1 MKIYAATQKGVQKAR
16 NEDRVVLNQ
25 NILTV
30 GIYECECTEGF
41 VAVAD
46 GVGGNNAGA
55 VASQFVA
62 EELGKCDHTIKN
74 LTEINRKL
82 IERSRADEAFA
93 GMATTLAM
101 VDFTEDSAKITYV
114 GNTRVYVVVNGKYL
128 KQLTR
133 DDTTLEYLLA
143 TGQLDSFTAESFE
156 RKNEITAC
164 FGADNPALLKLKQID
179 ASGLDALILTSD
191 GNHDYVSLDE
201 MEDIYCTENDRVKFC
216 KKLIEQARKNGSMDD
231 MSISVC
237 YVGLN

>member
-25 NILTV
+25 NILSV

-62 EELGKCDHTIKN
+62 EKLGKCDHTVED

-82 IERSRADEAFA
+82 IERSRTDEALA

-101 VDFTEDSAKITYV
+101 VDYTEDSAKITYV
-114 GNTRVYVVVNGKYL
+114 GNTRVYAVVNGKYL

-143 TGQLDSFTAESFE
+143 TGQLNSFTAESFE

-179 ASGLDALILTSD
+179 ALGQDTLIVTSD
-191 GNHDYVSLDE
+191 GIHDHVSIDD
-201 MEDIYCTENDRVKFC
+201 MEDIYCAADDKVEFC
-216 KKLIEQARKNGSMDD
+216 KKLIEQAVENGSVDD
-231 MSISVC
+231 ASVM
-237 YVGLN
+237 VLNK

>member
-25 NILTV
+25 NILSV

-62 EELGKCDHTIKN
+62 EKLGKCDHTVED
-74 LTEINRKL
+74 LTEINQSL
-82 IERSRADEAFA
+82 IACSQTDEALA
-93 GMATTLAM
+93 GMATTLAL
-101 VDFTEDSAKITYV
+101 VDFNENSAKITYV

-143 TGQLDSFTAESFE
+143 AGQLDASTAESFN
-156 RKNEITAC
+156 RRNEITAC
-164 FGADNPALLKLKQID
+164 FGAGNPALLKLKQID

-191 GNHDYVSLDE
+191 GIHDYVSLDE
-201 MEDIYCTENDRVKFC
+201 MEYIYCTENDRVKFC

>member
-1 MKIYAATQKGVQKAR
+1 MKIYAATQKGVQKAQ

-25 NILTV
+25 NILSV

-55 VASQFVA
+55 VASQFVV

-82 IERSRADEAFA
+82 IERSRTDEALA

-101 VDFTEDSAKITYV
+101 VDYTEDSAKITYV
-114 GNTRVYVVVNGKYL
+114 GNTRVYAVVNGKYL

-164 FGADNPALLKLKQID
+164 FGA
-179 ASGLDALILTSD
+179 
-191 GNHDYVSLDE
+191 
-201 MEDIYCTENDRVKFC
+201 
-216 KKLIEQARKNGSMDD
+216 
-231 MSISVC
+231 
-237 YVGLN
+237 

>member
-1 MKIYAATQKGVQKAR
+1 MKIYAATQKGVQKAQ

-25 NILTV
+25 NILSM
-30 GIYECECTEGF
+30 GIHECECTEGF
-41 VAVAD
+41 VAVTD

-62 EELGKCDHTIKN
+62 EELGKCDHTIEN

-82 IERSRADEAFA
+82 IERSRTDEALA
-93 GMATTLAM
+93 GMATTLALM
-101 VDFTEDSAKITYV
+101 DFTEDSAKITYV
-114 GNTRVYVVVNGKYL
+114 GNTRVYAVVNEKYL

-164 FGADNPALLKLKQID
+164 FGTDNPALLKLKQID
-179 ASGLDALILTSD
+179 VSGQDMLIVTSD
-191 GNHDYVSLDE
+191 GIHDHVSIDE
-201 MEDIYCTENDRVKFC
+201 MEDIYCAADAKMEFC
-216 KKLIEQARKNGSMDD
+216 KKLIEQAVENGSMDD
-231 MSISVC
+231 ISV
-237 YVGLN
+237 VVLNKE

>member
-1 MKIYAATQKGVQKAR
+1 MKIYAATQKGVQKVQ

-25 NILTV
+25 NILSM
-30 GIYECECTEGF
+30 GIHECEYAEGF

-62 EELGKCDHTIKN
+62 EKLGKCDHTIEN

-82 IERSRADEAFA
+82 IERSRTDEALA
-93 GMATTLAM
+93 GMATTLALM
-101 VDFTEDSAKITYV
+101 DFTVDSAKITYV
-114 GNTRVYVVVNGKYL
+114 GNTRVYAVVNGKYL

-143 TGQLDSFTAESFE
+143 TGQLDASTAEYFN

-164 FGADNPALLKLKQID
+164 FGAGNPALLKLKKID
-179 ASGLDALILTSD
+179 VSVQDILIITSD
-191 GNHDYVSLDE
+191 GIHDYVSLDE
-201 MEDIYCTENDRVKFC
+201 MEDIYCAADDTDDKMVFC
-216 KKLIEQARKNGSMDD
+216 KKLIEQAVENGSMDD
-231 MSISVC
+231 ASVM
-237 YVGLN
+237 VLNK

>member
-191 GNHDYVSLDE
+191 GIHDYVSLDE

-231 MSISVC
+231 MSIRVC